1 VGWKLAAGPDFQPI
15 PDYEPILQ
23 ESAMTVYSRRLPV
36 AVLAVVAASAVCFH
50 SQQSFAECSGD
61 YGTEVK
67 FVESPAEA
75 AKLATKQEKLVF
87 VLHVSGNFENP
98 EFT

>member
-1 VGWKLAAGPDFQPI
+1 MNKCSCRWPIAA
-15 PDYEPILQ
+15 
-23 ESAMTVYSRRLPV
+23 A
-36 AVLAVVAASAVCFH
+36 LAVIAASVIGLPPQAALA
-50 SQQSFAECSGD
+50 AECSGD

-75 AKLATKQEKLVF
+75 AKQAVKEEKLVF
-87 VLHVSGNFENP
+87 VLHVSGNFETP

>member
-1 VGWKLAAGPDFQPI
+1 
-15 PDYEPILQ
+15 
-23 ESAMTVYSRRLPV
+23 MTIYSRRLPRA
-36 AVLAVVAASAVCFH
+36 AVLAVIAASAVGFYP
-50 SQQSFAECSGD
+50 QRVFGECSGD

-75 AKLATKQEKLVF
+75 AKLAVKQEKLVF
-87 VLHVSGNFENP
+87 VLHVSGNFETP